1 MTTISLPKS
10 IGLLPVAVL
19 AVAILAVVSLAI
31 GVYSIDW
38 RSILAGDG
46 VDHSTMVLIES
57 RVPRTV
63 AIILAGASMA
73 IAGSIMQLLVRNRFV
88 EPSLAGTTESATLGL
103 LAVAVFAPGLPIF
116 VKMLV
121 ASGFALAGTFVF
133 LAILQQIPLRT
144 PLMVPLIGIM
154 LGGIISSITTFFAYR
169 MDLLQSL
176 AAWTTGDFSSMLRG
190 RYELLWLAGGL
201 AVLAFIASDRF
212 TVAGMGEEFTTNL
225 GLNYRL
231 VMFSGMAIVALV
243 TAVDV
248 VTVGAIP
255 FLGLVVPNLVRLVV
269 GDNARISLPWIA
281 VSGAGFVLLCDI
293 IGRTIRYPFEIPISV
308 MVGVIGSAIF
318 LALLLWKS
326 PRVS

>member
-121 ASGFALAGTFVF
+121 ASGFALAGTFIF

-231 VMFSGMAIVALV
+231 VIFSGMAIVALV

>member
-1 MTTISLPKS
+1 MPVAVLI
-10 IGLLPVAVL
+10 VAVL
-19 AVAILAVVSLAI
+19 AVISIAI
-31 GVYSIDW
+31 GVYSLDW
-38 RSILAGDG
+38 RSVLSGDG

-57 RVPRTV
+57 RVPRTIAV
-63 AIILAGASMA
+63 ILAGATLA
-73 IAGSIMQLLVRNRFV
+73 IAGLIMQLLVRNRFV

-103 LAVAVFAPGLPIF
+103 LAVAIFAPGIPIF
-116 VKMLV
+116 AKMLV
-121 ASGFALAGTFVF
+121 ASCFALMGTFVF
-133 LAILQQIPLRT
+133 LAILRQIPLRS

-154 LGGIISSITTFFAYR
+154 LGGIISSVTTFFAYR
-169 MDLLQSL
+169 YDLLQSL
-176 AAWTTGDFSSMLRG
+176 SAWTTGDFSSMLRG

-201 AVLAFIASDRF
+201 ALLAYIASDRF

-231 VMFSGMAIVALV
+231 VMISGMAIVAMV

-255 FLGLVVPNLVRLVV
+255 FLGLVVPNLVRLVM
-269 GDNARISLPWIA
+269 GDNARMSIPWIA

-293 IGRTIRYPFEIPISV
+293 VGRTIRYPFEIPISV

-318 LALLLWKS
+318 LVLLLWRA
-326 PRVS
+326 PRVG

>member
-121 ASGFALAGTFVF
+121 ASGFALAGTFIF

>member
-133 LAILQQIPLRT
+133 LTILQQIPLRT

>member
-1 MTTISLPKS
+1 M
-10 IGLLPVAVL
+10 AVL

-121 ASGFALAGTFVF
+121 ASGFALAGTFIF